1 MTQGAAV
8 KRETRCEMFKCTDE
22 NAAEATEGEQNEDGE
37 KVFQD
42 KLVQV
47 TTRVVIS
54 VGKHKH

>member
-1 MTQGAAV
+1 M